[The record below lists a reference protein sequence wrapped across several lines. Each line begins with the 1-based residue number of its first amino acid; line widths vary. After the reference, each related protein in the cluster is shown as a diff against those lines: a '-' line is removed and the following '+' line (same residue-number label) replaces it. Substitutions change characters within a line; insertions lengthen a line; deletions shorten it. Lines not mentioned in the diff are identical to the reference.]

1 VFVELHDD
9 ASHAAAEGAAARAVD
24 LAAAALAVWRGPALA
39 DVALASAGR
48 AEAERLE
55 ELRLRTHELRFDAD
69 LELGRHERVVS
80 QLQSLVRQNPYR
92 ERFVAQLMLAL
103 YRTGRHADALQAYE
117 QTRRRLDEDLGLQPS
132 TDLQQ
137 LSGQI
142 VRQDPLLR
150 RPPSTPSVVRREA
163 GTQKL
168 RRAAVLVAAGAV
180 VAAALALTASGGA
193 SIREH
198 VTPTA
203 QRLALVLP
211 GSPASLG
218 LPAKG
223 LSTAVDSGEILY
235 ELQTQTASVD
245 PRVPH
250 PDVAAVASRIRN
262 GGVGLVVVL
271 GDGPA
276 ARALAGVVRSLPETR
291 FVFVDASL
299 DALSLEGM
307 PNAAAIRFA
316 EEDVLYLA
324 GYLSGLMP
332 TMDRSKRRIDAAS
345 VVAGEPTRNTTR
357 LIEGFKRGLRA
368 TRPQVKVRVDYS
380 HQLEDPTACERLS
393 NRQINEGA
401 DVVVAIAG
409 RCGLGAIEVARIRG
423 VWGVGAVED
432 GIPERNNVLLATH
445 KEWTVAT
452 LHAIEELVEGTLP
465 MGRDTVLGLED
476 DYSAGLWFNNRVPE
490 RIASALVHRCSQ
502 IRASRDRD
510 L

>member
-1 VFVELHDD
+1 VRRVP
-9 ASHAAAEGAAARAVD
+9 AGRTSRRVSV
-24 LAAAALAVWRGPALA
+24 LAAAGALA
-39 DVALASAGR
+39 
-48 AEAERLE
+48 
-55 ELRLRTHELRFDAD
+55 T
-69 LELGRHERVVS
+69 
-80 QLQSLVRQNPYR
+80 
-92 ERFVAQLMLAL
+92 
-103 YRTGRHADALQAYE
+103 
-117 QTRRRLDEDLGLQPS
+117 
-132 TDLQQ
+132 
-137 LSGQI
+137 
-142 VRQDPLLR
+142 
-150 RPPSTPSVVRREA
+150 
-163 GTQKL
+163 
-168 RRAAVLVAAGAV
+168 
-180 VAAALALTASGGA
+180 AALVLTASGGA
-193 SIREH
+193 AVAGH
-198 VTPTA
+198 LTPTA

-211 GSPASLG
+211 GSPTSMDRATAG
-218 LPAKG
+218 LM
-223 LSTAVDSGEILY
+223 TAIDSAEILY
-235 ELQTQTASVD
+235 DLEAQTVSVD
-245 PRVPH
+245 PHAPQNDV
-250 PDVAAVASRIRN
+250 DAVAARIRS
-262 GGVGLVVVL
+262 GGVGLVVVQ
-271 GDGPA
+271 GDAPG
-276 ARALAGVVRSLPETR
+276 ARALADVVRSLPETR

-299 DALSLEGM
+299 DTLSLEGM

-345 VVAGEPTRNTTR
+345 VVAGEATRNTTR

-368 TRPQVKVRVDYS
+368 TSPDVKVRVDYS

-445 KEWTVAT
+445 KEWTIAT

-476 DYSAGLWFNNRVPE
+476 DYSAGLWFNNRIPE

-502 IRASRDRD
+502 IRASRHRD